1 MSASFCQMLEKSSG
15 TQSKRMNDQLLAC
28 EPTFSMTLYEEM
40 THLVAHL
47 FMLFSKTPVSGVIEN
62 DSHLS

>member
-1 MSASFCQMLEKSSG
+1 MSASFCQMLEKFCG

-40 THLVAHL
+40 TNLVAHL
-47 FMLFSKTPVSGVIEN
+47 FVLFSKTPVEGVSTSTER
-62 DSHLS
+62 LP